1 MKVLFIG
8 GTGIISS
15 ACTRLAVERGIDLYL
30 LNRGQTSR
38 PIPGSVH
45 QLHGDIRDPASAAE
59 ALGDHMFDAVVN
71 WIAFTPDQIET
82 DLALFRNRTA
92 QYVFISSASA
102 YQKPPSGLPIT
113 ESTPLHNPFWLYSRN
128 KIACEDRLTRAYR
141 EEGFPITIV
150 RPSHTYD
157 QTLLP
162 MDGRYTVIDRM
173 RKGLPTIVHG
183 DGTSLWTMTHHSDF
197 AKGFVPLLGNPHAL
211 GENFH
216 ITSDESITW
225 NQIADMMANAA
236 GVEAQIVHVPSD
248 LIAAYDPAW
257 GAGLLGDK
265 AHSVVFD
272 NTKIKR
278 VVPDFVASI
287 PFARGAEEIMAWY
300 DADPAR
306 QVVDEATNQMMDR
319 IVAAMQAAY
328 P

>member
-1 MKVLFIG
+1 M
-8 GTGIISS
+8 
-15 ACTRLAVERGIDLYL
+15 
-30 LNRGQTSR
+30 
-38 PIPGSVH
+38 
-45 QLHGDIRDPASAAE
+45 
-59 ALGDHMFDAVVN
+59 
-71 WIAFTPDQIET
+71 
-82 DLALFRNRTA
+82 
-92 QYVFISSASA
+92 
-102 YQKPPSGLPIT
+102 
-113 ESTPLHNPFWLYSRN
+113 
-128 KIACEDRLTRAYR
+128 
-141 EEGFPITIV
+141 

-162 MDGRYTVIDRM
+162 MDGRYTIIDRM

-197 AKGFVPLLGNPHAL
+197 AKGFVGLLGNPHAL

-248 LIAAYDPAW
+248 LIAAYDPDW

-278 VVPDFVASI
+278 VVPDFVAAI

-306 QVVDEATNQMMDR
+306 QVVDDATNQMMDR